1 MVCNNAQPKVP
12 KAAFNNQRQYSVAQ
26 TKQALAQ
33 PLMWTFPE
41 DPVQAVK
48 PETSTFELKQPLPA
62 NTVGVRCGNNQVR
75 VEVKRDLFAIGQ
87 LILPSDLTLGGC
99 AAIGEDVEAQRLN
112 FESDLQGCN
121 SKLEMTEE
129 FLTYSFKLIYQPSP
143 IGSTPVIRTSQTVVD
158 IECYYTRRNNL
169 SSSALKPSWLSF
181 ADSKVAEENLY
192 FSLRLM
198 TDNWQLMRKSSH
210 YFLGERIH
218 VEAGVLPYLRV
229 FVDHCV
235 ATLTPDRNT
244 EPRYTFIENYGCLV
258 DAVLTDSTSQFLPRS
273 QDHML
278 QFYLEAFRFKPQNT
292 SSGSNRKTGQDVDRI
307 YITCHLKATAASSP
321 SDAQHKACS
330 FVDVWR
336 AVDGDDEV
344 CSCCDSSCTT
354 RTARDVSIDT
364 DVQWEADAVLGPI
377 YIH

>member
-1 MVCNNAQPKVP
+1 MGSRQEPGRLLTAVALFVCIWDAALSTPWAYQQHYYAAVKPKVP

-62 NTVGVRCGNNQVR
+62 NT
-75 VEVKRDLFAIGQ
+75 
-87 LILPSDLTLGGC
+87 
-99 AAIGEDVEAQRLN
+99 
-112 FESDLQGCN
+112 
-121 SKLEMTEE
+121 MTEE